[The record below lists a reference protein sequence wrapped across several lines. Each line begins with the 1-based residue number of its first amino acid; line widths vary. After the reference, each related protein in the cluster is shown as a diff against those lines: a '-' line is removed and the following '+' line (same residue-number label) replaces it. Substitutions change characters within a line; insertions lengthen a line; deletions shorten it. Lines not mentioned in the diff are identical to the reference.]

1 MPIENRI
8 LVLKCESG
16 AKDPVS
22 IDPSLVNAKNVLIV
36 LDELNKTVWLWVG
49 ESATMIETRTALRL
63 AKGLKRSGLSYG
75 NTVIN
80 SQAEYLTEIYEKD
93 LDTEDKQNKRKLVQ
107 LLASIEKVPTD
118 PNLGYIPK
126 GMIPSVEV
134 PEPLKEKEPATE
146 DALGESLEMPP
157 GIAPPVSKKEEKP
170 SKPSKLE
177 KEEEPDPFPVGA
189 LDSSINADVK
199 AGLLL
204 FSVLRQFS
212 ELYIVIQGNTIRIEG
227 PTEPLTNFEI
237 SGNDLVVSPKLK
249 FGGRQNEVLQLYKDL
264 IKRIQ

>member
-1 MPIENRI
+1 MSVENRI

-16 AKDPVS
+16 AKEPVS
-22 IDPSLVNAKNVLIV
+22 IDPSLVSSKNVLIV
-36 LDELNKTVWLWVG
+36 LDELNSTVWLWAG

-63 AKGLKRSGLSYG
+63 AKGLKSSGFTYG

-80 SQAEYLTEIYEKD
+80 PQADFLTEIYEKD
-93 LDTEDKQNKRKLVQ
+93 LDTEDKKNKRKLVQ

-118 PNLGYIPK
+118 PNLGFIPK

-134 PEPLKEKEPATE
+134 LEPPKEKEPATE
-146 DALGESLEMPP
+146 DALGNSLEMPP
-157 GIAPPVSKKEEKP
+157 GIAPTKKKKEEKP
-170 SKPSKLE
+170 TKPSKLV
-177 KEEEPDPFPVGA
+177 KEEEPEPFPVGA
-189 LDSSINADVK
+189 LDANINADVK

-204 FSVLRQFS
+204 FSVLRQFN
-212 ELYIVIQGNTIRIEG
+212 ELYIVLQGNSIRIEG

-249 FGGRQNEVLQLYKDL
+249 FGGRQDEIL
-264 IKRIQ
+264 